1 MHREGVRFCDPFLS
15 PSGVF
20 MAGAFSV
27 ERRRVLLH
35 AVWAWSLAAVLQA
48 PLQSDAQ
55 TPAAPAT
62 TLRPR
67 QQSAALVV
75 VTPVAGPSTL
85 HHLGLSI
92 DRSSMGWDGQ
102 LGAPPINVPTQAPP
116 PARAEN
122 PAGNFALS
130 SADLYRVSCRAC
142 HKPDGSGVPHEINSI
157 IGPVQSASVE
167 WTTARMRERG
177 RPVDPK
183 FVRKLTSLTEADLQ
197 QRLKVGGHNM
207 PSFAHLSDEETR
219 VLRPYLDALASVPGA
234 ERRQQQISE
243 PAIRV
248 GELIVKGTCHICHDA
263 TGPDIR
269 PAIVKSG
276 DIPALA
282 AIPHEQTFAQF
293 VQTVRVGVSVQV
305 SARSE
310 SSKRRMPV
318 FNYLSEEEV
327 AAAYSYLIAYPP
339 K

>member
-1 MHREGVRFCDPFLS
+1 M
-15 PSGVF
+15 
-20 MAGAFSV
+20 
-27 ERRRVLLH
+27 
-35 AVWAWSLAAVLQA
+35 LQA
-48 PLQSDAQ
+48 PLQSAGQ

-62 TLRPR
+62 TARPR
-67 QQSAALVV
+67 QKSAAPVV
-75 VTPVAGPSTL
+75 VTAVAGPSTL

-102 LGAPPINVPTQAPP
+102 MGAPSVNVPTQALP

-122 PAGNFALS
+122 PAGNITLS

-183 FVRKLTSLTEADLQ
+183 FVRQLTSLTEADLQ
-197 QRLKVGGHNM
+197 KRLKVGGHNM
-207 PSFAHLSDEETR
+207 PSFAHLSDEEIR

-234 ERRQQQISE
+234 ERQQQQITE

-263 TGPDIR
+263 TGPDIG
-269 PAIVKSG
+269 PAMVKSG
-276 DIPALA
+276 DIPSLA
-282 AIPHEQTFAQF
+282 AIPHEQTLAQF
-293 VQTVRVGVSVQV
+293 VRTVRVGVSVPLSTGGV
-305 SARSE
+305 

-318 FNYLSEEEV
+318 LNYLSEVEV